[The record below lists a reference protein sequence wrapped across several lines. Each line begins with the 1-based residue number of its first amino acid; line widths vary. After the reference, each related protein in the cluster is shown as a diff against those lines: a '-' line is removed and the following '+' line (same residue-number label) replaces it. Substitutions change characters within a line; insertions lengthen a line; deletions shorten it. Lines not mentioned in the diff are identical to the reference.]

1 MCSSDLFPIE
11 DPQMVIV
18 VFYDEPA
25 YGYHYGSTSSAP
37 TFKKIVENIL
47 FMPDCK
53 ILPYNDR
60 LMQTSLKMPKLT
72 GMSLYQAEN
81 TLTRYGFLYKVEG
94 PDSASVVVDQ
104 FPKEGVSVDRNH
116 PITMKIGNSGHKN
129 KLVITQGSM
138 PNLVGL
144 TLREA
149 MQRAAKEGVGIK
161 IKGSGIVRSQ
171 SVLPGSRIIKG
182 SFCYLEASL

>member
-1 MCSSDLFPIE
+1 M
-11 DPQMVIV
+11 
-18 VFYDEPA
+18 
-25 YGYHYGSTSSAP
+25 
-37 TFKKIVENIL
+37 
-47 FMPDCK
+47 
-53 ILPYNDR
+53 
-60 LMQTSLKMPKLT
+60 
-72 GMSLYQAEN
+72 
-81 TLTRYGFLYKVEG
+81 
-94 PDSASVVVDQ
+94 DQ

-116 PITMKIGNSGHKN
+116 PITLKIGNSGHKN